1 MNWKSFGI
9 RTAVAAI
16 YGPLM
21 LASVW
26 FGGLL
31 LFGLILI
38 VTLLCY
44 WEYVKL
50 IERKQVHAQ
59 LLPGLFASAAA
70 VTLLYFQPHL
80 LPIYIFL
87 APTIFFLVEIY
98 RRRGSPLL
106 NLAATLFGS
115 FFYPLFLG
123 SFLLIRRLGSELNL
137 DPRAPGTW
145 LILVLAVTWVCDTA
159 AYLVGSYWGRH
170 KLIERVSP
178 HKTIEGAI
186 AGFIFGVLAAYV
198 CSITFVRML
207 TLADSLV
214 IGALVGSVG
223 QYGDL
228 FESLLKR
235 DAGVKDSSNLIPGH
249 GGFLDR
255 FDSLTTVMP
264 LVYLYLR
271 YWVL

>member
-1 MNWKSFGI
+1 MNWKSFGV
-9 RTAVAAI
+9 RTAVAVV

-31 LFGLILI
+31 LFTLIGI
-38 VTLLCY
+38 VALLCY

-50 IERKQVHAQ
+50 VERKQAFAQ
-59 LLPGLFASAAA
+59 LLPGLSASAIA
-70 VTLLYFQPHL
+70 VSLIYFRPDL
-80 LPIYIFL
+80 LPIYLVL
-87 APTIFFLVEIY
+87 APTIFFFVEIY
-98 RRRGSPLL
+98 RRRGSPLV
-106 NLAATLFGS
+106 NLATTLFGS
-115 FFYPLFLG
+115 FYYPLFLG
-123 SFLLIRRLGSELNL
+123 SFLAVRRLGSDFNF
-137 DPRAPGTW
+137 DPYAPATW
-145 LILVLAVTWVCDTA
+145 LILVLVVTWVCDTA
-159 AYLVGSYWGRH
+159 AYMVGANWGKH

-178 HKTIEGAI
+178 NKTIEGAI
-186 AGFIFGVLAAYV
+186 AGFLLGILTAYI
-198 CSITFVRML
+198 CHITFVRL
-207 TLADSLV
+207 ITLSDSLV
-214 IGALVGSVG
+214 IGAVVSGVG

-255 FDSLTTVMP
+255 FDSLTTVTP

-271 YWVL
+271 YFAL